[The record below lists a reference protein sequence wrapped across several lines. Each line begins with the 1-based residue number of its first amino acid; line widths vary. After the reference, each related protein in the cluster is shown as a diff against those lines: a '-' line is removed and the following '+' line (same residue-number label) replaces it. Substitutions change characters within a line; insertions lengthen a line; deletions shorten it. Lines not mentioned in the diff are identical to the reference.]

1 MGADCGYADAPQGR
15 KLLEYHGP
23 RIGVSIGLD
32 ATWTKD
38 QPRAPR
44 PDKSNLAALIDT
56 GAQYTCIDS
65 ALADE
70 IRLPVVNKQRVG
82 GVGLLTVDVYN
93 GQIHV
98 GLLRYTIHG
107 PIAGIPGLEDR
118 IHVPVVLG
126 RAFLRDCKLVY
137 DGRSGEVTIELSRS
151 VVLG

>member
-1 MGADCGYADAPQGR
+1 MAADCGYADTPQGR

-32 ATWTKD
+32 PTWTKD

-44 PDKSNLAALIDT
+44 PDKRNIAALIDT

-65 ALADE
+65 KLADE
-70 IRLPVVNKQRVG
+70 IHLPIIDKQPVG
-82 GVGLLTVDVYN
+82 GVGLLIVDVYN

-126 RAFLRDCKLVY
+126 RAFLRDCLFTY
-137 DGRSGEVTIELSRS
+137 SGRTGEASIE
-151 VVLG
+151 VVAT

>member
-1 MGADCGYADAPQGR
+1 MGADCGYAGSSQGR

-32 ATWTKD
+32 PTWTKD
-38 QPRAPR
+38 QSRAPQA
-44 PDKSNLAALIDT
+44 DKNNLAALIDT

-65 ALADE
+65 AVATE
-70 IRLPVVNKQRVG
+70 IHLPVIDKQRVG
-82 GVGLLTVDVYN
+82 GVGLLVVDVYN
-93 GQIHV
+93 GQIHI

-126 RAFLRDCKLVY
+126 RAFLRDFLLTY
-137 DGRSGEVTIELSRS
+137 NGRTGDAQINYIDP
-151 VVLG
+151 